1 MGLNGMI
8 GQIVLLR
15 EFLISFHGNELT
27 LGVLLANWLLLEAIG
42 SLALGKTADR
52 TGKKLELYV
61 LFQMIFAV
69 ALPVAVTL
77 SRTFKTILSLT
88 PGEGLGLIPITYASF
103 LILLPVTVPHGALF
117 AYGSKLYAEDEGGE
131 APSAGAVY
139 MLETAGAI
147 LGGVVTTF
155 LLVRVLNAIDIAL
168 LLTLST
174 VLTSALLLWPRGR
187 SLRDH
192 ARRVLWVLSLVVAL
206 VSILLF
212 AMGIPRKIHLASI
225 RSQWK
230 NLDVVHYENSVYGN
244 ITVTRRGEQF
254 TFFLDGVPSI
264 TAPVPDIAS
273 VEDTVHFAM
282 LSHEDP
288 KSVLI
293 LAGGAGGMI
302 HEILKY
308 SVTRVDYVEL
318 DPLLLRLVRRFQTPL
333 TESEFSDPRVEVH
346 DADGRFFVGRTAHRY
361 DLVFLGLSAPQTL
374 QANRFFSAEFF
385 AMVKQRMNSRG
396 ILVFNL
402 PGSLTY
408 VSPELKDLNGC
419 LDSTLRQV
427 FQTVRVIPGDT
438 NLYLAS
444 DSVPEE
450 NILAVDMARRLKE
463 RKIASNLFTKD
474 YIAYRLQER
483 WVEWYRVS
491 YGGREV
497 PVNSDFK
504 PLGVFFSLSY
514 WNALFSP
521 GLSGVF
527 KAFKGLGLTEVA
539 VVVGAMTL
547 LMAILGARWT
557 RFGRGMV
564 PYAIFATGLAAMVL
578 NLSVVFMF
586 QTFFGYLYIQIG
598 LLVALFMAGAALGS
612 LVTLRRL
619 DRIGEGT
626 RSFFAAEIGIAL
638 FSFLVPFVFELLSRP
653 SGGPGMTAFLY
664 STFLILALFSGATIG
679 VQFPLGS
686 RFYLISDPA
695 GRVGHVAG
703 LLYAA
708 DLLGGFVGGLL
719 GGVLLLPIL
728 GLRESCFMIG
738 FLKMSSGALFLL
750 SSRTRR

>member
-42 SLALGKTADR
+42 SFVLGKTADR
-52 TGKKLELYV
+52 TGRKLDLYV

-69 ALPVAVTL
+69 ALPFAVYL
-77 SRTFKTILSLT
+77 SRTFKNILSLT
-88 PGEGLGLIPITYASF
+88 PGEGLGLVPITYASF

-117 AYGSKLYAEDEGGE
+117 AYGSKLCSESRVGE
-131 APSAGAVY
+131 APSIGSVY
-139 MLETAGAI
+139 MIETAGAI
-147 LGGVVTTF
+147 LGGIATTF
-155 LLVRVLNAIDIAL
+155 LLVRVLNAIDIAF

-174 VLTSALLLWPRGR
+174 VMISALLLWPSGHF
-187 SLRDH
+187 LPDL
-192 ARRVLWVLSLVVAL
+192 ARRTLWILSLVVAL

-212 AMGIPRKIHLASI
+212 AKGIPRKIHLASI
-225 RSQWK
+225 HSQWK
-230 NLDVVHYENSVYGN
+230 NLDVIHYENSVYGN

-264 TAPVPDIAS
+264 NVPVPDIAS

-293 LAGGAGGMI
+293 LGGGAGGMI

-308 SVTRVDYVEL
+308 PVTRVDYVEL

-333 TESEFSDPRVEVH
+333 TESELSDPRVQVH
-346 DADGRFFVGRTAHRY
+346 DADGRFFVGRTAHRF
-361 DLVFLGLSAPQTL
+361 DLVFVGLSAPQTL

-385 AMVKQRMNSRG
+385 TLVRRRMNSRG
-396 ILVFNL
+396 ILVFTL

-419 LDSTLRQV
+419 MDATLKQV

-444 DSVPEE
+444 DSLPEE
-450 NILAVDMARRLKE
+450 NMLAAKMTRRLEE
-463 RKIASNLFTKD
+463 RKIASSLFNKG
-474 YIAYRLQER
+474 YIAYRLQKR
-483 WVEWYRVS
+483 WLEWYHLS
-491 YGGREV
+491 YGGKEA
-497 PVNSDFK
+497 PINSDFK
-504 PLGVFFSLSY
+504 PLGVFFGLSY

-521 GLSGVF
+521 GLSGIF
-527 KAFKGLGLTEVA
+527 KAFKKLGLTEVA
-539 VVVGAMTL
+539 IMVCMMTL
-547 LMAILGARWT
+547 LMAILGARRP
-557 RFGRGMV
+557 RFVRGIV

-612 LVTLRRL
+612 FMALRQL
-619 DRIGEGT
+619 NRISEGA
-626 RSFFAAEIGIAL
+626 RSFFAVEVGIAL
-638 FSFLVPFVFELLSRP
+638 FSLLVPFVFELLSRSP
-653 SGGPGMTAFLY
+653 ERPGMTAVLY
-664 STFLILALFSGATIG
+664 ATFLILALLSGATIG
-679 VQFPLGS
+679 IQFPLGS
-686 RFYLISDPA
+686 RTYLISDPV
-695 GRVGHVAG
+695 GGVGHVAG

-719 GGVLLLPIL
+719 GGILLLPIL

-750 SSRTRR
+750 SARIRR